1 MWREEAYDQNGCMVA
16 GEGRALGLW
25 GRKYVWPESKGTE
38 TGMSQASSG
47 GRDGI
52 SLPGSR
58 VL

>member
-1 MWREEAYDQNGCMVA
+1 MWREEAYDQNGCM
-16 GEGRALGLW
+16 GRALGLW

-52 SLPGSR
+52 SLPESR